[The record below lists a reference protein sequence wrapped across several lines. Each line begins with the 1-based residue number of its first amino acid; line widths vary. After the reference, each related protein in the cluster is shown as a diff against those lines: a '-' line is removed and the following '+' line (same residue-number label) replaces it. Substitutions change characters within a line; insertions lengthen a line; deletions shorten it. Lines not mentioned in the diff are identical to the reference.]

1 MRFRDI
7 FKILSLYLF
16 GFTFILIVPFLL
28 AIYYQFINPADHP
41 QPHSTLAFLTTII
54 ACGALGLLCR
64 FFGNPNQKYLYK
76 KEGIAL
82 VSIIWLLT
90 PAIAALPF
98 IFSGTLINPVQAYF
112 EAVSGLTT
120 TGSTTLQA
128 KAYNPETGQ
137 EIPINAK
144 YGDLSQPHI
153 YTYYGTVAP
162 VRNPET
168 GEVLFTGVEAVSK
181 ALLFWRSF
189 IQWLGGLGVIV
200 LFVAILPSL
209 GVSGKLLAQSEMP
222 GPIKD
227 AWTPRIKQTALQLWS
242 IYVVLTVVLIVLLI
256 ETNEKMELLDAVTLS
271 FSTLSTGG
279 FSIRNESVAFY
290 QNPITDWII
299 VIFMILGATNFSLF
313 YSVFR
318 GKIYRLYNVELFL
331 FLGIILFTCAL
342 ASWYLFGTTTGLL
355 NGEKEQIDTIGKAV
369 HYGSFH
375 IISALTSTGFD
386 TVDYDT
392 WPSVVQALLLIVMFV
407 GGMSGS
413 TAGGIKIIRQYILF
427 RIGQYKIESI
437 YRQGTIRQ
445 FRVYDQEVNTETSQN
460 VLCFFLFI
468 ISISVLGTFLYIM
481 DDIDPQ
487 TSLGLV
493 ACMINNSGLAFRM
506 AGPTDSF
513 AFLSDFS
520 SLLSSA
526 LMLLG
531 RLEFF
536 VLLAILIP
544 SFWKKTT

>member
-7 FKILSLYLF
+7 LQILSLYLF
-16 GFTFILIVPFLL
+16 GFALILAIPLLL
-28 AIYYQFINPADHP
+28 AFYYEFVNPAAHP
-41 QPHSTLAFLTTII
+41 QPHSTLAFLISLVC
-54 ACGALGLLCR
+54 CGALGLLCH
-64 FFGNPNQKYLYK
+64 FFGNPKQKHLYK

-82 VSIIWLLT
+82 VAIIWLIT

-98 IFSGTLINPVQAYF
+98 VFSGTLTNPIQAYF
-112 EAVSGLTT
+112 EATSGLTT
-120 TGSTTLQA
+120 TGSTVLQA
-128 KAYNPETGQ
+128 KAYDPKTSQ
-137 EIPINAK
+137 EIPITAT
-144 YGDLSQPHI
+144 YGDLSKAI
-153 YTYYGTVAP
+153 TYSYYGTVAP

-168 GEVLFTGVEAVSK
+168 GEVLYNGIEAVSK

-227 AWTPRIKQTALQLWS
+227 AWTPRIKQTAIQLWS
-242 IYVVLTVVLIVLLI
+242 IYVVLTIVLIGLLMV
-256 ETNEKMELLDAVTLS
+256 TNMKMELLDAVTLS

-290 QNPITDWII
+290 QNPVTDWII
-299 VIFMILGATNFSLF
+299 IIFMVLGATNFSLF

-318 GKIYRLYNVELFL
+318 GKMYRLYNVELFL
-331 FLGIILFTCAL
+331 FLGIILFSCAL
-342 ASWYLFGTTTGLL
+342 ASWYLLGTTTGLL
-355 NGEKEQIDTIGKAV
+355 DGGKEQIDTIGKAI

-375 IISALTSTGFD
+375 VISALTSTGFD
-386 TVDYDT
+386 TVNYDT

-437 YRQGTIRQ
+437 YRVGTVRQ
-445 FRVYDQEVNTETSQN
+445 FRVYDQEVNAETSQN
-460 VLCFFLFI
+460 VLCFFLLI
-468 ISISVLGTFLYIM
+468 ITISVLGTFLYIM
-481 DDIDPQ
+481 DNIDPE

-493 ACMINNSGLAFRM
+493 GCMINNCGLAFRM

-513 AFLSDFS
+513 AFLSNFS
-520 SLLSSA
+520 SILSSA